1 MSVADDHGGVMRA
14 GSVVER
20 DEPARTVGR
29 PPNVLHRQA
38 EPNVVAQPKPV
49 GVGLQGPLGL
59 LVAGKVGIVVGHR
72 EVRVFGEMLGQ

>member
-1 MSVADDHGGVMRA
+1 MRA
-14 GSVVER
+14 GAVVER

-29 PPNVLHRQA
+29 PANVLHRQA